1 MVETSKREVCFGHGE
16 YFASLSKRY
25 KYISK
30 FVNDQWKRFSK
41 VYLNELRQH
50 HINRKEKHFKN
61 NVLNV
66 GDIVLIK
73 DEENVPH
80 TQWRIGKIKRL
91 VIGKDAQ
98 VRGAELVVISKTG
111 EKTVC
116 QGPVQ
121 KLTPFETTADN
132 RELSINKPLKDSKR
146 ADETHILN
154 SRRPTRK
161 AKKEGEYLRELQ
173 DRYG

>member
-1 MVETSKREVCFGHGE
+1 M
-16 YFASLSKRY
+16 
-25 KYISK
+25 
-30 FVNDQWKRFSK
+30 NDQWKRFPR

-50 HINRKEKHFKN
+50 HINRKEKHSKN

-66 GDIVLIK
+66 GYIVLTK
-73 DEENVPH
+73 DEENVPR

-98 VRGAELVVISKTG
+98 IRGAELVVISKTG

-116 QGPVQ
+116 QRPVQ
-121 KLTPFETTADN
+121 KLIPFEITTDN
-132 RELSINKPLKDSKR
+132 HELSCNKPVNDSKR

-161 AKKEGEYLRELQ
+161 AKEEGQYLRELQ
-173 DRYG
+173 DKYG